1 MNNVTAGF
9 ITRTGTSGDVRVTS
23 ARDTITGACWELGMF
38 VCVLEWL
45 HLHVRFLTLAA
56 GIRRVLVT
64 ETAICPA
71 GEDTSGVKGSVRYD
85 SSGLMCTR

>member
-1 MNNVTAGF
+1 M
-9 ITRTGTSGDVRVTS
+9 
-23 ARDTITGACWELGMF
+23 
-38 VCVLEWL
+38 CVG
-45 HLHVRFLTLAA
+45 VAPSTCAISNSLAA